1 MTLRPGAGI
10 GIALPLML
18 LTLAGWASA
27 QEELR
32 RPEEQLAA
40 IYTLR
45 VQLEIEQRTLDD
57 SLQRHSDLARVREE
71 ARLRVVALYEDLDA
85 AVDGREPASHDEVV
99 EIEQKVERAEQDLET
114 LVREGRILRT
124 LIRSTHDRIEI
135 LKDRISG
142 LRQRLPAD
150 NESLTGTWEVSYLP
164 SGDTGIFTVRQSG
177 TLLVG
182 EYVLEGG
189 WKGSLQGTFVDG
201 TVLLHRIDSKLGR
214 SSDLEGSLSP
224 DGQTIRGRWQN
235 FVLSAGS
242 AANGTWV
249 ARKRPQTE

>member
-1 MTLRPGAGI
+1 MRQRLFADSRI
-10 GIALPLML
+10 VLPVLL
-18 LTLAGWASA
+18 LTLAGGVAA

-40 IYTLR
+40 IYSLR

-57 SLQRHSDLARVREE
+57 SMQRHSDLARFREE
-71 ARLRVVALYEDLDA
+71 ARLRVVELYKELDA
-85 AVDGREPASHDEVV
+85 AVEGRERATADDVLEL
-99 EIEQKVERAEQDLET
+99 EQKVERAQQDLEL
-114 LVREGRILRT
+114 LVREGRLLRA
-124 LIRSTHDRIEI
+124 LIRSTQDRIEI
-135 LKDRISG
+135 LQDRISG

-150 NESLTGTWEVSYLP
+150 SESLTGIWDVSYLP
-164 SGDTGIFTVRQSG
+164 SGDTGVFTIRQSG

-201 TVLLHRIDSKLGR
+201 TVLVHRIDSKLGR

-249 ARKRPQTE
+249 ARKRPPEE